1 MSLVEEFFKQY
12 DELADKY
19 EKYTSSKIYFF
30 VEKKKRDA
38 VSDLFDLF

>member
-19 EKYTSSKIYFF
+19 EKYTDKTLFF
-30 VEKKKRDA
+30 YYSQQSGSLA
-38 VSDLFDLF
+38 

>member
-19 EKYTSSKIYFF
+19 EKYTEVFKNQGA
-30 VEKKKRDA
+30 ERPA
-38 VSDLFDLF
+38 DLLVIPHKQ